1 VCLQPLNQKVVFRIA
16 NDRNDRQSEPTPR
29 SAVEPSDDP
38 SRPGRARGSLSRD
51 VVLAAA
57 LDLVDEDG
65 LETLSM
71 RRLGARLD
79 RDPMALYRYAAN
91 REALLDGLTELL
103 LDQWTIPSSDGT
115 KGAWQEQLRQAA
127 HNFRELT
134 LQHRNIVP
142 LLVTRPLSTP
152 LGLRP
157 LGALRPIERILTILR
172 EAGFDSAGA
181 LHAYRTYYGFLL
193 GHLLNELEELVV
205 NPNEDEAGLRMGL
218 HRLPEEDFPHLR
230 DLAPLLLAYDGQAEL
245 DQGVTI
251 VLQGLESQLQ
261 RAGSPHNKHKNR

>member
-1 VCLQPLNQKVVFRIA
+1 MVLQ
-16 NDRNDRQSEPTPR
+16 T
-29 SAVEPSDDP
+29 
-38 SRPGRARGSLSRD
+38 
-51 VVLAAA
+51 A

-65 LETLSM
+65 LDALSM
-71 RRLGARLD
+71 RRLGARLN

-103 LDQWTIPSSDGT
+103 LDQWTIPAPDRT
-115 KGAWQEQLRQAA
+115 QEAWQGKLRRAA
-127 HNFRELT
+127 HDFRDLT

-172 EAGFDSAGA
+172 EAGFDPAGA

-193 GHLLNELEELVV
+193 GHLLNELEEVV
-205 NPNEDEAGLRMGL
+205 VDPDEDETGLRMGL
-218 HRLPEEDFPHLR
+218 HRLPEKDFPHLR

-251 VLQGLESQLQ
+251 VLQGLQSQLHA
-261 RAGSPHNKHKNR
+261 AGSRSDHRNKS

>member
-1 VCLQPLNQKVVFRIA
+1 MFRIA
-16 NDRNDRQSEPTPR
+16 NNRNDSPSSPTVNGAAG
-29 SAVEPSDDP
+29 SLDDA
-38 SRPGRARGSLSRD
+38 SRPGHARGSLSRN

-57 LDLVDEDG
+57 LDLVDENG
-65 LETLSM
+65 LDVLSM

-79 RDPMALYRYAAN
+79 RDAMALYRYAAN

-103 LDQWTIPSSDGT
+103 LDQWTIPATDGT

-127 HNFRELT
+127 HNFRDLT

-205 NPNEDEAGLRMGL
+205 NPDEDEAGLRMGL
-218 HRLPEEDFPHLR
+218 HRLPEKDFPHLR
-230 DLAPLLLAYDGQAEL
+230 DLAALLLAYDGKAEL
-245 DQGVTI
+245 DQGMTI
-251 VLQGLESQLQ
+251 VLQGLQSQLHTAESRYDQ
-261 RAGSPHNKHKNR
+261 QNES

>member
-1 VCLQPLNQKVVFRIA
+1 MFRIA
-16 NDRNDRQSEPTPR
+16 HNRNDRPSHPTGDGAAG
-29 SAVEPSDDP
+29 SLDDQ
-38 SRPGRARGSLSRD
+38 SRPGRTRGSLSRD

-65 LETLSM
+65 LDGLSM
-71 RRLGARLD
+71 RRLGARLN
-79 RDPMALYRYAAN
+79 RDAMALYRYAAN

-103 LDQWTIPSSDGT
+103 LDQWTIPAPDRT
-115 KGAWQEQLRQAA
+115 KDAWQEQLRQAA
-127 HNFRELT
+127 HDFRDLA

-157 LGALRPIERILTILR
+157 LGALRPLERILTILQ
-172 EAGFDSAGA
+172 EAGFDSTGA

-205 NPNEDEAGLRMGL
+205 NPDEDEAGLRMGL
-218 HRLPEEDFPHLR
+218 QRLPEKDFPRLS
-230 DLAPLLLAYDGQAEL
+230 DLAALLLAYDGQAEL

-251 VLQGLESQLQ
+251 VLQGLKSQLHS
-261 RAGSPHNKHKNR
+261 AGSPDNKHETR